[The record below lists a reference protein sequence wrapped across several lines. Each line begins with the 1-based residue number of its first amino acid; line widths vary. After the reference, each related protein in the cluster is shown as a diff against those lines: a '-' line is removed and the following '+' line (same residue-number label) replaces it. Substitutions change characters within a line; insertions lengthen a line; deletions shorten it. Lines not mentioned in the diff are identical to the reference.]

1 MGNPRGGGGTENA
14 NSDPAEIDTL
24 FYHIRRFR
32 ATGMFAFR
40 MAGQLRLVARNP
52 VKRNGR
58 VVRKPRLRRVRS
70 REHAISFGVR
80 HLPPPPPFAISRL
93 MISSFDLSL
102 ASFGESFI
110 ASALAHR
117 ASFRRPQYHRPTE

>member
-40 MAGQLRLVARNP
+40 MASQLRTRNP
-52 VKRNGR
+52 IQRNGR
-58 VVRKPRLRRVRS
+58 VSGKPRLRIVRS
-70 REHAISFGVR
+70 RAHAISFGVR
-80 HLPPPPPFAISRL
+80 HLPPPTPFAISLR

-102 ASFGESFI
+102 ASFGESFS